1 MMSVLGARK
10 VISTRSLLVHSTFTQ
25 LPSHGRLVISHE
37 PRLERQPTTRAWN
50 RSINSKVSFRGPA
63 DRITIWRRKSSQGQP
78 PQRRI
83 KGNKK
88 GHMAGTIRTGLVG

>member
-63 DRITIWRRKSSQGQP
+63 DRITIWRR
-78 PQRRI
+78 I